1 MATKL
6 VSVVTGGSNS
16 HQTTSAEIN
25 GIATDFISQGVVG
38 AVSNT
43 SGVAPA
49 TGAFAVNAIG
59 TPNMSV
65 RVTNGVAYVTAT
77 PTGGTSQTFR
87 VTMDATEDVTI
98 AANATGGTRYDWIYI
113 KLDADKLVNPAV
125 AADDVATLVSSRS
138 TSASTDNGTPP
149 TYGYNLAVVTVANGA
164 SSITNSNITDS
175 RVRTGANSIVQTAN
189 VPVGSVVQVQQTDYS
204 ALATGTTTIPYDDTE
219 PQNTEGTEV
228 LSQSITPKAIGNILL
243 VEANLFVSHSAVGE
257 VIAALFQDSAA
268 SAVAVSSVYC
278 ATATQRVSLNIRY
291 KVAATSTSAT
301 TFKVRI
307 GPDQA
312 ATVTLNGFS
321 GARKFGTTIK
331 SSIKVTEVKA

>member
-1 MATKL
+1 MANKIC
-6 VSVVTGGSNS
+6 SVVTGGSNS

-125 AADDVATLVSSRS
+125 DASDVATLTTSRS

-149 TYGYNLAVVTVANGA
+149 TYGYAIAVVTVANGA
-164 SSITNSNITDS
+164 SSITNANITDS
-175 RVRTGANSIVQTAN
+175 RTRTGAKTLDTSTASN
-189 VPVGSVVQVQQTDYS
+189 NLVTAPMLSTS
-204 ALATGTTTIPYDDTE
+204 AIKLGYAQITADITTSATSATLATGLSTTVTIPAGGRSVKVTGYLPTAYNNGANQVRVTLWDGTVGSGTQIGAAFNGNAAGQAVPFTIMAIVTPSAGSKTYSVGYHGSGGNTTIQCASTGPAF
-219 PQNTEGTEV
+219 
-228 LSQSITPKAIGNILL
+228 IL
-243 VEANLFVSHSAVGE
+243 VEM
-257 VIAALFQDSAA
+257 I
-268 SAVAVSSVYC
+268 
-278 ATATQRVSLNIRY
+278 
-291 KVAATSTSAT
+291 
-301 TFKVRI
+301 
-307 GPDQA
+307 
-312 ATVTLNGFS
+312 
-321 GARKFGTTIK
+321 
-331 SSIKVTEVKA
+331 

>member
-125 AADDVATLVSSRS
+125 DASDVVTLTTSRS

-149 TYGYNLAVVTVANGA
+149 TYGYNIAIVTVANGA
-164 SSITNSNITDS
+164 SSITNGNITDS
-175 RVRTGANSIVQTAN
+175 R
-189 VPVGSVVQVQQTDYS
+189 QQTGPNNI
-204 ALATGTTTIPYDDTE
+204 LADKLRSTNTNHLQLIAGTSKLVKTTVLRQDDTS
-219 PQNTEGTEV
+219 NTY
-228 LSQSITPKAIGNILL
+228 QSGN
-243 VEANLFVSHSAVGE
+243 
-257 VIAALFQDSAA
+257 
-268 SAVAVSSVYC
+268 
-278 ATATQRVSLNIRY
+278 
-291 KVAATSTSAT
+291 
-301 TFKVRI
+301 
-307 GPDQA
+307 
-312 ATVTLNGFS
+312 TVTLTGWGVITATAAAGFS
-321 GARKFGTTIK
+321 EAVTFGVTFAAKPIVIATSGGDAASSSAYGDGGANVKLFVTAAYSITTTGFTVNCTSRDGTSWSAGNKIFYQWMA
-331 SSIKVTEVKA
+331 IGEIA

>member
-125 AADDVATLVSSRS
+125 DASDVVTLTTSRS

-149 TYGYNLAVVTVANGA
+149 TYGYNIAIVTVSNGA

-175 RVRTGANSIVQTAN
+175 RTRTGATTLTTSTASNNVVTAPMLSTSAITLGYTEVTSTFTHTAVSTITDVTSLSVTVTVPAGGRRCKITAFSPYMTSTGGAPNLQTLAIREGSTTLNQSELQLTAN
-189 VPVGSVVQVQQTDYS
+189 YRGSMTTFYSSVLTAGSHTYKVSISQNNVGTQTFYAS
-204 ALATGTTTIPYDDTE
+204 ATQPAFI
-219 PQNTEGTEV
+219 
-228 LSQSITPKAIGNILL
+228 L
-243 VEANLFVSHSAVGE
+243 VEA
-257 VIAALFQDSAA
+257 I
-268 SAVAVSSVYC
+268 
-278 ATATQRVSLNIRY
+278 
-291 KVAATSTSAT
+291 
-301 TFKVRI
+301 
-307 GPDQA
+307 
-312 ATVTLNGFS
+312 
-321 GARKFGTTIK
+321 
-331 SSIKVTEVKA
+331 